1 MLTHERKFLAALI
14 DIAVVLVL
22 TVILYLFVPKLDYA
36 NTFLFALIYAIV
48 AFLYFFIF
56 MLVSKD
62 TTLGLKIMEL
72 KILNKDWSKPTLKSI
87 LIRSVSYT
95 TIVIYVLNLLYLFI
109 NKSEVTLFD
118 ELSDSFVAPI
128 GVAYKVNKN
137 Q

>member
-72 KILNKDWSKPTLKSI
+72 KILNKDWSKPTIKSI

-128 GVAYKVNKN
+128 GDAYKVNKN

>member
-1 MLTHERKFLAALI
+1 
-14 DIAVVLVL
+14 
-22 TVILYLFVPKLDYA
+22 
-36 NTFLFALIYAIV
+36 
-48 AFLYFFIF
+48 

-72 KILNKDWSKPTLKSI
+72 KILNKDWSKPTIKSI

-95 TIVIYVLNLLYLFI
+95 TIVIYALNLLYLFI

-128 GVAYKVNKN
+128 GDAYKVNKN